1 MPVTRSE
8 LLFLCGGA
16 IAGAVAA
23 KNYDKIKAKAG
34 PLLAAAGAAVGDA
47 YTAAARKV
55 GERVEAMQDA
65 MAEARQGT
73 GTDTGE
79 AGVADA
85 GTPHFSTANGTVG

>member
-73 GTDTGE
+73 GTGE
-79 AGVADA
+79 AGTADA
-85 GTPHFSTANGTVG
+85 GAPHFSTANGTAG

>member
-1 MPVTRSE
+1 MV
-8 LLFLCGGA
+8 LCGGA

-65 MAEARQGT
+65 MAEARQGA
-73 GTDTGE
+73 GNGE
-79 AGVADA
+79 AGATDA
-85 GTPHFSTANGTVG
+85 GGPHFSAANGTG